1 MMARFRPEWEILR
14 PPWLTTSGLPNSPWK
29 RSISFWPHRPEGIL
43 RRLRFTLHR
52 AAARWRTD
60 GEPRRRLY
68 SSVNAPKHHRIL
80 VLHIQPISRSD
91 WIGIRIAVRHFVA
104 GQLLEFFVVRFDNGQ
119 LSGWRKR
126 QQHRAGVHHAAEAAA
141 ATTRRAP
148 GALAV
153 FRIDAKPIV
162 AASEA
167 VEHPLL
173 QHRRIELHGVVSIA
187 PQFLRFERIAV
198 LLNLQRFGAAARP
211 YPQSMF
217 PNWWESHGAR
227 SCGYPLT
234 AGLITVEEMQAGRI
248 EHALVFAYPGLRS
261 RYFQPPAS

>member
-211 YPQSMF
+211 LPAANDSLAFDNRSSRIVCHSSRHERRLPKQF
-217 PNWWESHGAR
+217 PGSG
-227 SCGYPLT
+227 
-234 AGLITVEEMQAGRI
+234 VERDD
-248 EHALVFAYPGLRS
+248 ALGGLRQNHFGS
-261 RYFQPPAS
+261 SDVG